1 VKISEKELKQIIVE
15 ALQEED
21 LDEGIMDKIK
31 GAYGAVKG
39 AVKGKKAATDSPAA
53 PAGKPFPGT
62 RVSPE
67 YQARLMR
74 AATKKYGKEKAERLY
89 GKGTPDTGTP
99 DTGTPDTGTPDTGTP
114 DTGTPEKAT
123 AAKEPEAA
131 PKAAATSAATE
142 KPAATP
148 AAAEAKPQI
157 NVFRGKGGKGVQ
169 SQMAKAGIKGKDIGR
184 VLKGLKSDLAGAG
197 FEVLEE
203 LAEAKRREI
212 ALNKTLTAIDQIVDP
227 DQKEAAKKIIVNLLK
242 KNKVKVSDARLG
254 RAKPAKPAAPAPAK
268 EPTAKPES
276 AKTTTAKKTAPPP
289 LNRRQRRA
297 KEKGQKGS
305 SKAQQKPFV
314 RKKRNKKRYTEGQE
328 LSESQILRFTELA
341 GLL

>member
-1 VKISEKELKQIIVE
+1 MKISEKELKQIIVE
-15 ALQEED
+15 ALQKED

-39 AVKGKKAATDSPAA
+39 AVKGKKAATDSPAEPEEPK
-53 PAGKPFPGT
+53 PAEKPFPGS
-62 RVSPE
+62 RGSPE

-74 AATKKYGKEKAERLY
+74 AATRKYGKEKAERLY
-89 GKGTPDTGTP
+89 GKGASDTDAT
-99 DTGTPDTGTPDTGTP
+99 
-114 DTGTPEKAT
+114 EKAA

-142 KPAATP
+142 EPAATP

-212 ALNKTLTAIDQIVDP
+212 ALNKTLTAIDQIADP

-254 RAKPAKPAAPAPAK
+254 RAKPAKPAAAAPAPAK
-268 EPTAKPES
+268 EPATKPATKPES
-276 AKTTTAKKTAPPP
+276 TKTTTTAPPP
-289 LNRRQRRA
+289 LNRQQRRA
-297 KEKGQKGS
+297 KERGQKGS

-314 RKKRNKKRYTEGQE
+314 RKKRNKKRFTEGQE
-328 LSESQILRFTELA
+328 LSESQISRFTELA